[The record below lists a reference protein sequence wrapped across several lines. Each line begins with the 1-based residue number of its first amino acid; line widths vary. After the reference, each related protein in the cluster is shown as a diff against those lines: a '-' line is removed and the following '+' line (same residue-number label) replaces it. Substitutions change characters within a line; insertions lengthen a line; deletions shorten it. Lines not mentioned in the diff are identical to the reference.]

1 MESKSEMFTPMEID
15 AIGEILNISLGSSA
29 TAVSNMVDKRVNITT
44 PKVEV
49 VALEDFEYKNLEPAV
64 GVEITYT
71 LGLEGSNIMLLKRE
85 DIKAIVELLMSVEI
99 PDEEFELNEINISA
113 VSEVMNQMMGASATA
128 LAEFLGEPI
137 NISTPVS
144 FEVNDEN
151 KFKEKYFSP
160 DEPMIV
166 VRFDLSIE
174 DRMESEFMN
183 IMTPA
188 LAKRIISGFG
198 LDSPAE
204 VPAEAPVSAAVAAPS
219 VLAAEI
225 PAPVPAAEAPAPAPA
240 AEIPV
245 SAPAPVPVQAPAAAA
260 PAAVPVPAA
269 VPLQV
274 PVAAPV
280 YQLQSFDSRMISSMA
295 PVGGPPERISV
306 AGLGDAQTS
315 NLELLMSVPLQLSV
329 EIGRTKRPLKEI
341 LEFSTESL
349 VVLDKLAGDT
359 VDIYVNGQCVARG
372 DVVVVD
378 DYFGVRI
385 TEIVRSP
392 EFLLK

>member
-1 MESKSEMFTPMEID
+1 MEGFQELFSPMEID

-29 TAVSNMVDKRVNITT
+29 TAVSNMVEKRVNITT
-44 PKVEV
+44 PIVQV
-49 VALEDFEYKNLEPAV
+49 VALEEFEYKNLEPAV

-71 LGLEGSNIMLLKRE
+71 EGLEGSNIMLLKRE
-85 DIKAIVELLMSVEI
+85 DIKVIVELLMSTEI
-99 PDEEFELNEINISA
+99 PDDEFELNEINISA

-128 LAEFLGEPI
+128 LAEFLGEPV

-144 FEVNDEN
+144 FEVSDEN
-151 KFKEKYFSP
+151 EFKAKYFAP

-183 IMTPA
+183 IMTPK

-198 LDSPAE
+198 LSD
-204 VPAEAPVSAAVAAPS
+204 VPAETTPEPAAPPPPPDVEKQPVAAAAAPVEPATVVTAPS
-219 VLAAEI
+219 
-225 PAPVPAAEAPAPAPA
+225 APPPAPA
-240 AEIPV
+240 AQP
-245 SAPAPVPVQAPAAAA
+245 AAA
-260 PAAVPVPAA
+260 PA
-269 VPLQV
+269 Q
-274 PVAAPV
+274 APV
-280 YQLQSFDSRMISSMA
+280 VASVYQPQSFDTRVIPSVSPMSG
-295 PVGGPPERISV
+295 VPERISV
-306 AGLGDAQTS
+306 AGLGDSQTS

-349 VVLDKLAGDT
+349 VVLDKLAGDN
-359 VDIYVNGQCVARG
+359 VDLFVNGQCVARG

>member
-1 MESKSEMFTPMEID
+1 MGAFPELFSPMEID

-29 TAVSNMVDKRVNITT
+29 TAVSNMVEKRVNITT
-44 PKVEV
+44 PMVEV
-49 VALEDFEYKNLEPAV
+49 VALEEFEYKNLEPAV

-71 LGLEGSNIMLLKRE
+71 EGLEGSNIMLLKRE
-85 DIKAIVELLMSVEI
+85 DIKVIVELLMNTEI
-99 PDEEFELNEINISA
+99 PDEDFELNEINISA

-128 LAEFLGEPI
+128 LAEFLGEAV

-151 KFKEKYFSP
+151 EFKSKYFTP

-166 VRFDLSIE
+166 VRFNLSIE

-183 IMTPA
+183 IMTPK

-198 LDSPAE
+198 LEDHVE
-204 VPAEAPVSAAVAAPS
+204 EEAPEPAVSAPPPAAAPPPVAA
-219 VLAAEI
+219 
-225 PAPVPAAEAPAPAPA
+225 APVPAPVAEAPAPAPA
-240 AEIPV
+240 
-245 SAPAPVPVQAPAAAA
+245 
-260 PAAVPVPAA
+260 PAAVPPPPPPAA
-269 VPLQV
+269 E
-274 PVAAPV
+274 APAQAPAV
-280 YQLQSFDSRMISSMA
+280 YYQPQSFDARMIPSVA
-295 PVGGPPERISV
+295 PMTGVPERIAVS
-306 AGLGDAQTS
+306 GLGDAQAS

-359 VDIYVNGQCVARG
+359 VDLFVNGQCVARG